1 MTRKAGIRF
10 KHENGAIGRAY
21 YPETFGSGVCVIDYN
36 ADGWQDLIFINGNRF
51 IGLSHEGRDSVK
63 EAEGVFLYRNNGDGT
78 FSNKTHEAGLHSDLY
93 GMGCSVGDY
102 DNDGFQD
109 LFVTGYGGKRLF
121 HNEKGERFKDVTQ
134 KAGLEHIEIGSI
146 DNKDP
151 DPKPNKEWSS
161 SSLWFDF
168 DRDGD
173 LDLFVG
179 HYVHWTP
186 ETDLWCTI
194 DGKEKSFCGPEPYP
208 GESNRLFKNM
218 GDGTFIDV
226 TRNSGLYNPKGK
238 ALGVALC
245 DIDEDGWLDLM
256 VANDMVPNF
265 LYRNNGD
272 GSFRNE
278 AVIRGLSAGQ
288 RGVSKAGMGVDV
300 ADFENNSGL
309 GVLIGNFA
317 HERLSFYVRKKE
329 GLFLDES
336 NQRGLGIPSH
346 YFLTFGLF
354 FFDYDLDGLK
364 DVFAANGHV
373 DPKGPLISRGSSY
386 RQRPLL
392 YLQQEGGNFIERGK
406 KHGKDLSQAVLGRG
420 AAYLDFDNDG
430 DLDVVITDNG
440 AEAILYRNDGGN
452 QNKWLRVTLWGKENN
467 RDGIGSIVRVKIG
480 ERILQARVKSGSSY
494 LSQSELPLTFGLGKN
509 NKVEWMEVHWSL
521 GGVDR
526 IGGVEGNQHIVIQE
540 EKGIVKKNRFPLN

>member
-1 MTRKAGIRF
+1 
-10 KHENGAIGRAY
+10 
-21 YPETFGSGVCVIDYN
+21 
-36 ADGWQDLIFINGNRF
+36 
-51 IGLSHEGRDSVK
+51 
-63 EAEGVFLYRNNGDGT
+63 
-78 FSNKTHEAGLHSDLY
+78 
-93 GMGCSVGDY
+93 
-102 DNDGFQD
+102 
-109 LFVTGYGGKRLF
+109 
-121 HNEKGERFKDVTQ
+121 
-134 KAGLEHIEIGSI
+134 
-146 DNKDP
+146 
-151 DPKPNKEWSS
+151 
-161 SSLWFDF
+161 
-168 DRDGD
+168 
-173 LDLFVG
+173 
-179 HYVHWTP
+179 
-186 ETDLWCTI
+186 
-194 DGKEKSFCGPEPYP
+194 
-208 GESNRLFKNM
+208 
-218 GDGTFIDV
+218 
-226 TRNSGLYNPKGK
+226 
-238 ALGVALC
+238 
-245 DIDEDGWLDLM
+245 
-256 VANDMVPNF
+256 
-265 LYRNNGD
+265 
-272 GSFRNE
+272 
-278 AVIRGLSAGQ
+278 
-288 RGVSKAGMGVDV
+288 MGVDV